1 MYRHLLITL
10 CLIVTVVA
18 IVPGCLK
25 KLDPNQTASK
35 KSSPPPAAAPA
46 PVPVFS
52 APATMFG
59 FAAPGTQGKL
69 LESASASFKVKQGT
83 LGGDSAKAVATS
95 ASFTL
100 RGNFYGL

>member
-1 MYRHLLITL
+1 MCRRLLFKL
-10 CLIVTVVA
+10 CLIATVVA
-18 IVPGCLK
+18 FVPACLK

-35 KSSPPPAAAPA
+35 KALPSAAAPT
-46 PVPVFS
+46 PVPAFS

-59 FAAPGTQGKL
+59 FAAPGAQGKL
-69 LESASASFKVKQGT
+69 LESASASFKVKQGA
-83 LGGDSAKAVATS
+83 LGGDASKKIATS